1 MDAEME
7 GLFCVMKL
15 PQIVWKALLK
25 SGPWL
30 GVGGPK

>member
-1 MDAEME
+1 MD

-15 PQIVWKALLK
+15 PQIVMNALLK